1 MACFG
6 RWSCLLLALAAL
18 EETQAFSATW
28 SQVTPSGSEPGAR
41 WGHKA
46 VLTTSGACFFAG
58 SDSSSNYFEDSW
70 CFDLSARSW
79 DEKFTNY
86 GPLSRRKHS
95 TAAYQERMWIF
106 GGEDSSGQMSSE
118 LWELDPQ
125 DSSWTQL
132 HISAATPP
140 GRRGHS
146 AVMTAGMLYVF
157 GGYSSGG
164 NLNDLWSIDTQA
176 GAPTWQE
183 ISSISAPSARE
194 DHSAVLM
201 NTAMWIF
208 GGSAGGGAMNDV
220 WFVDLSQ
227 APGFWTE
234 ISTSGTTV
242 RRTGHSAHV
251 HSDKMWVF
259 GGHDGGGFSGALAYL
274 DLTDQGGSYSWWE
287 DTSSSGTRP
296 AGRLR
301 HAAVLDQSR
310 LWVFGGSSSSG
321 DLKDVWYVDLEA
333 ATTTTSVSTTIS
345 STTSSSL
352 SATISSTTTNTGTSS
367 SSTATTSST
376 SSSSSSSSTSST
388 SSSTSSASSSS
399 TSSGSSSMTTSAS
412 STASMTS
419 SLTASSSSS
428 ITSHSSTTT
437 GSTSITMTLTS
448 STTVSRTVSSI
459 SSSTSSTSST
469 TWTDSTTSSAS
480 STLSTS
486 SSATSTVSTTNSVTS
501 TVSTSFTS
509 STSTS
514 SSPASTSATTS
525 TSRTTTNTRT
535 TATSSFT
542 TSVTTSST
550 TSTGT
555 TTTATGTTITVTGA
569 GLELKRQE
577 EAFEASASVERAE
590 EVAVQ
595 ELLAV
600 LGNQT
605 HSSETGILVELEP
618 VETEA
623 GLVKT
628 AALAPEGLAVDNVT
642 VSAPGGPATRLRSSL
657 IRARELK
664 ESQRL
669 PLSRIYKLRSELKVE
684 GLSETHAIELQLSVR
699 EENASAM
706 CAFWDEE
713 AQRWSVEGV
722 QTVPGSS
729 PGQLTCRTTHLSIF
743 AAVAG
748 FVADTVFTKISCA
761 TPWDYLAETGLAN
774 LSRSDRLLSLPAIVT
789 YMVIA
794 LFMLVLARA
803 IYVDRR
809 AARAL
814 PWEERWLVLLQTTEE
829 TQEPEAEARK
839 GCAGR
844 ADGLLRGAADSSIRM
859 IHSHRSGVT
868 VDSLDILLKPG
879 EKFEQQVAEASS
891 VQALSAIPGRL
902 SQFVHSVA
910 QKSEAVV
917 GQFMTQFG
925 VRAHGSSAVHFVL
938 KQPWC
943 ARVGLLFLAGHPWLD
958 LTRVNLRISFRVRV
972 ALLFLEVATT
982 AMLAAVWFTSDAT
995 VEDKEECRRAD
1006 WIANFFE
1013 RLIQQAVVA
1022 FFALILGNL
1031 VILGLFLLQRPA
1043 VVKRQEWTEELSKRQ
1058 QRSWIWRN
1066 RLFWF
1071 LWSLQMIV
1079 CLFYIVV
1086 FLANVS
1092 PEDATTWQQTVAL
1105 TLVQSLILWPLIMAL
1120 ALASVVSLSLR
1131 SRRTRES
1138 IEKRWL
1144 EDAAKAAEADEGRAE
1159 ASGVQGLNLIRG
1171 TMRTIGSPLELASA
1185 TAIPQKTTQDQRL
1198 NPRPARPPDASVS
1211 SPWKSRTSK
1220 QSCRVCLTDS
1230 PSPGLMSSLGLP
1242 GGTSGPEPYAL
1253 SGHRLATPK
1262 GAEMG
1267 EDGETKISVTEL
1279 RAELRAHRESPLT
1292 HLQAARM
1299 GKACG

>member
-1 MACFG
+1 M
-6 RWSCLLLALAAL
+6 
-18 EETQAFSATW
+18 
-28 SQVTPSGSEPGAR
+28 
-41 WGHKA
+41 
-46 VLTTSGACFFAG
+46 
-58 SDSSSNYFEDSW
+58 
-70 CFDLSARSW
+70 
-79 DEKFTNY
+79 
-86 GPLSRRKHS
+86 
-95 TAAYQERMWIF
+95 
-106 GGEDSSGQMSSE
+106 
-118 LWELDPQ
+118 
-125 DSSWTQL
+125 
-132 HISAATPP
+132 
-140 GRRGHS
+140 
-146 AVMTAGMLYVF
+146 
-157 GGYSSGG
+157 
-164 NLNDLWSIDTQA
+164 
-176 GAPTWQE
+176 
-183 ISSISAPSARE
+183 
-194 DHSAVLM
+194 
-201 NTAMWIF
+201 
-208 GGSAGGGAMNDV
+208 
-220 WFVDLSQ
+220 
-227 APGFWTE
+227 
-234 ISTSGTTV
+234 
-242 RRTGHSAHV
+242 
-251 HSDKMWVF
+251 
-259 GGHDGGGFSGALAYL
+259 
-274 DLTDQGGSYSWWE
+274 
-287 DTSSSGTRP
+287 
-296 AGRLR
+296 
-301 HAAVLDQSR
+301 
-310 LWVFGGSSSSG
+310 
-321 DLKDVWYVDLEA
+321 
-333 ATTTTSVSTTIS
+333 
-345 STTSSSL
+345 
-352 SATISSTTTNTGTSS
+352 
-367 SSTATTSST
+367 
-376 SSSSSSSSTSST
+376 
-388 SSSTSSASSSS
+388 
-399 TSSGSSSMTTSAS
+399 
-412 STASMTS
+412 
-419 SLTASSSSS
+419 
-428 ITSHSSTTT
+428 
-437 GSTSITMTLTS
+437 
-448 STTVSRTVSSI
+448 
-459 SSSTSSTSST
+459 
-469 TWTDSTTSSAS
+469 
-480 STLSTS
+480 
-486 SSATSTVSTTNSVTS
+486 
-501 TVSTSFTS
+501 
-509 STSTS
+509 
-514 SSPASTSATTS
+514 
-525 TSRTTTNTRT
+525 
-535 TATSSFT
+535 
-542 TSVTTSST
+542 
-550 TSTGT
+550 
-555 TTTATGTTITVTGA
+555 
-569 GLELKRQE
+569 
-577 EAFEASASVERAE
+577 
-590 EVAVQ
+590 
-595 ELLAV
+595 
-600 LGNQT
+600 
-605 HSSETGILVELEP
+605 
-618 VETEA
+618 
-623 GLVKT
+623 
-628 AALAPEGLAVDNVT
+628 
-642 VSAPGGPATRLRSSL
+642 
-657 IRARELK
+657 
-664 ESQRL
+664 
-669 PLSRIYKLRSELKVE
+669 KVE

-1159 ASGVQGLNLIRG
+1159 EPFRIGVRD
-1171 TMRTIGSPLELASA
+1171 RDSAEDHPGSTPEPSA
-1185 TAIPQKTTQDQRL
+1185 GEATRRKRVQSMEVQDFEAI
-1198 NPRPARPPDASVS
+1198 
-1211 SPWKSRTSK
+1211 
-1220 QSCRVCLTDS
+1220 
-1230 PSPGLMSSLGLP
+1230 LP
-1242 GGTSGPEPYAL
+1242 GMP
-1253 SGHRLATPK
+1253 H
-1262 GAEMG
+1262 
-1267 EDGETKISVTEL
+1267 
-1279 RAELRAHRESPLT
+1279 
-1292 HLQAARM
+1292 
-1299 GKACG
+1299 